1 VGGVSAQ
8 TQTPETP
15 NLSKQVWDELKL
27 LLTVTPTYIANEV
40 SARFAYSFIKY
51 LIVDAAEANVNI
63 DPKLLTII
71 VGALEKAMKE
81 TVGNIS
87 APAAAMLAMLS
98 TIGGLLTIA
107 NTQQLQQTS
116 SEKQ

>member
-1 VGGVSAQ
+1 MSAQ
-8 TQTPETP
+8 TQTSETP

-27 LLTVTPTYIANEV
+27 LLTVAPTYIANET
-40 SARFAYSFIKY
+40 SARLAYSFIRY
-51 LIVDAAEANVNI
+51 LVADAAEANVNI
-63 DPKLLTII
+63 DPKLLSII

>member
-1 VGGVSAQ
+1 MKRVPEAKCGV
-8 TQTPETP
+8 TGR
-15 NLSKQVWDELKL
+15 
-27 LLTVTPTYIANEV
+27 
-40 SARFAYSFIKY
+40 ARLAYSFMRY
-51 LIVDAAEANVNI
+51 LVVDAAEANVNI

-107 NTQQLQQTS
+107 GAQRLQQQQTS
-116 SEKQ
+116 DEKQ

>member
-1 VGGVSAQ
+1 MSAQ

-27 LLTVTPTYIANEV
+27 ILTVTPAYIVNET
-40 SARFAYSFIKY
+40 SAKLAYSFIRY

-98 TIGGLLTIA
+98 TIGGLLAIA
-107 NTQQLQQTS
+107 NTQQLQQQSS

>member
-1 VGGVSAQ
+1 MSAQ
-8 TQTPETP
+8 AQTSETSS
-15 NLSKQVWDELKL
+15 LSKQLWDELNL

-40 SARFAYSFIKY
+40 SARLAYSFIRY
-51 LIVDAAEANVNI
+51 LIADAAEANVNI
-63 DPKLLTII
+63 DPKLLSII

-107 NTQQLQQTS
+107 STQRLQQQSS

>member
-1 VGGVSAQ
+1 MSAQ
-8 TQTPETP
+8 AQMPETP
-15 NLSKQVWDELKL
+15 NLSKQVLDELRL

-40 SARFAYSFIKY
+40 SGRLAYSFIRY
-51 LIVDAAEANVNI
+51 LIADAAEANVNI
-63 DPKLLTII
+63 DPKLLSII

-107 NTQQLQQTS
+107 SAQRLQQQQTS
-116 SEKQ
+116 GEKQ